1 MIRFLQTPG
10 PIKKVVLGGLLT
22 VVCVLMAITLI
33 PGFGSSNFLGNAPT
47 AGVVATVSG
56 QDITTNDVERQAK
69 QMLNQQFP
77 KGGAQA
83 SALLPFFA
91 QRAAE
96 NLISEKVLLVQAQ
109 NMGLKATDD
118 DVREY
123 LRQGQLGQELF
134 PGGTFI
140 GAQEYD
146 NFVSQNFNL
155 TVPQFEA
162 LVKQEIFIN
171 KLRDLV
177 ASSATVTDAEV
188 RKQFDKQN
196 TKVKFN
202 YAVIK
207 KDDILK
213 SIHPADAELKAF
225 YDRNKNSYVN
235 SIPERRQ
242 LKYVVV
248 DNARLLS
255 QTQVTQ
261 QELQSYY
268 DEHRDEYRVPE
279 QVNVRHILIK
289 TPLPGPDGKVDQKAV
304 DAARAKAED
313 VLKQVKAGGNFAE
326 LAKKYSDDPGSAKNG
341 GSLGWMGKGRTVP
354 EFEKAAFSLPKGG
367 TSDLVQSSYGFH
379 IIHVDDKQDAHV
391 KSLDDVKAQIEP
403 LIKQQKAAQASQQEV
418 EQLLSEARSTSL
430 EKAAASKGLQVIS
443 TDFVDSKAALPGI
456 GNDPQFMSTVF
467 AQTQNAPPDQAQ
479 THQGYAIY
487 QVTAVKPPSTPTF
500 DEIRGRVEQEF
511 KNERA
516 AQLLA
521 QKTQELSDRA
531 KADHDLKKAAKELG
545 ADYKTSDFVLPDGQ
559 VPDVGSMTGSAA
571 VAFTLKPGEIS
582 GPLDAGNTGVV
593 LSVTDRQA
601 PTDQE
606 YAAKKDQIRDA
617 TLQQQQSEV
626 FNLFLGNLRESMQKA
641 GKIRINEKEMA
652 ALTKAR
658 TEESE

>member
-10 PIKKVVLGGLLT
+10 PIKKIVLGGLLT
-22 VVCVLMAITLI
+22 IVCVLMAITLI
-33 PGFGSSNFLGNAPT
+33 PGFGSSNLLPNSSTP
-47 AGVVATVSG
+47 GVVATVSG
-56 QDITTNDVERQAK
+56 QDITVNDVQRQAK

-77 KGGAQA
+77 RGGAQA

-109 NMGLKATDD
+109 NMRLKATDD
-118 DVREY
+118 DVRNY
-123 LRQGQLGQELF
+123 LHHGQLGQMLF
-134 PGGTFI
+134 PGGTFV
-140 GAQEYD
+140 GEQEYE
-146 NFVSQNFNL
+146 NFVSQNLNL
-155 TVPQFEA
+155 TVAQFEE
-162 LVKQEIFIN
+162 LVKDDILLN

-177 ASSATVTDAEV
+177 SSSATVTDAEV

-261 QELQSYY
+261 PELQSYY
-268 DEHRDEYRVPE
+268 QDHRDEYRVPE

-289 TPLPGPDGKVDQKAV
+289 TPLAGSDGKVDQKAV

-341 GSLGWMGKGRTVP
+341 GSLGFIGKGRTVP

-403 LIKQQKAAQASQQEV
+403 LIKQQKAAQSSQHEV
-418 EQLLSEARSTSL
+418 EQLLTEARNTSL
-430 EKAAASKGLQVIS
+430 DKAAASKGLQVIS

-467 AQTQNAPPDQAQ
+467 AQSQNAPPDQAQ

-500 DEIRGRVEQEF
+500 DQIRSRVEQEF
-511 KNERA
+511 RNERA
-516 AQLLA
+516 TQLLT
-521 QKTQELSDRA
+521 QKTRELSDRA
-531 KADHDLKKAAKELG
+531 KADHDLKKAAKEVG
-545 ADYKTSDFVLPDGQ
+545 AEYKTSDFVLPDGQ

-582 GPLDAGNTGVV
+582 GPIDTSSSGVV

-606 YAAKKDQIRDA
+606 YAAKKDQIHDA

-626 FNLFLGNLRESMQKA
+626 FGLFLGNLRESMQKA
-641 GKIRINEKEMA
+641 GKIKINEKEMA

>member
-10 PIKKVVLGGLLT
+10 PIKKIVLGGLLT
-22 VVCVLMAITLI
+22 VICVLMAITLI
-33 PGFGSSNFLGNAPT
+33 PGFGSSNFLTNASTP
-47 AGVVATVSG
+47 GVVATVSG
-56 QDITTNDVERQAK
+56 QDITVNDVQRQAK
-69 QMLNQQFP
+69 QMLNRQFP
-77 KGGAQA
+77 QGGAQA
-83 SALLPFFA
+83 SSLLPYFA
-91 QRAAE
+91 GRAAE
-96 NLISEKVLLVQAQ
+96 NLITEKVLLVQAQ

-118 DVREY
+118 DLRENM
-123 LRQGQLGQELF
+123 RHGQLGQILF
-134 PGGTFI
+134 PNGVFI
-140 GAQEYD
+140 GQQEYE
-146 NFVSQNFNL
+146 NFVASNNL
-155 TVPQFEA
+155 TVPQFEE
-162 LVKQEIFIN
+162 LVKEDILMN

-177 ASSATVTDAEV
+177 TSSATVTDAEV
-188 RKQFDKQN
+188 RKQFEKQN
-196 TKVKFN
+196 TKVKFD

-213 SIHPADAELKAF
+213 SIHPADAELTAF

-261 QELQSYY
+261 PELQSYY
-268 DEHRDEYRVPE
+268 DQHRDQYRVPE

-289 TPLPGPDGKVDQKAV
+289 TPLAGPDGKVDQKAV

-341 GSLGWMGKGRTVP
+341 GSYGWIGKGRTVP

-403 LIKQQKAAQASQQEV
+403 LLKQQKAAQASQHEV
-418 EQLLSEARSTSL
+418 EQLLSDARNTSL

-467 AQTQNAPPDQAQ
+467 AQNQNAPPDQAQ
-479 THQGYAIY
+479 IHLGYAIY

-500 DEIRGRVEQEF
+500 DEIRSRVEQEF

-516 AQLLA
+516 AQLLS

-545 ADYKTSDFVLPDGQ
+545 AEYKTSDFVLPDGQ
-559 VPDVGSMTGSAA
+559 VPDVGAMTGQAA
-571 VAFTLKPGEIS
+571 VAFTSKPGEIS
-582 GPLDAGNTGVV
+582 SPIDTGNTGVV
-593 LSVTDRQA
+593 LSVTDRQP
-601 PTDQE
+601 PTEQD
-606 YAAKKDQIRDA
+606 YAAKKDQIRDTA
-617 TLQQQQSEV
+617 LQQQQSEV
-626 FNLFLGNLRESMQKA
+626 FELFLGNLRESMQKA
-641 GKIRINEKEMA
+641 GKIRVNEKELA
-652 ALTKAR
+652 ALTKMR
-658 TEESE
+658 TEENE

>member
-10 PIKKVVLGGLLT
+10 PIKKIVLGGLLT
-22 VVCVLMAITLI
+22 IVCVLMAITLI
-33 PGFGSSNFLGNAPT
+33 PGFGSSNLLPNSSTP
-47 AGVVATVSG
+47 GVVATVSG
-56 QDITTNDVERQAK
+56 QDITVNDVQRQAK

-77 KGGAQA
+77 RGGAQA

-109 NMGLKATDD
+109 NMRLKATDD
-118 DVREY
+118 DVRNY
-123 LRQGQLGQELF
+123 LHHGQLGQMLF
-134 PGGTFI
+134 PGGTFV
-140 GAQEYD
+140 GEQEYE
-146 NFVSQNFNL
+146 NFVSQNLNL
-155 TVPQFEA
+155 TVAQFEE
-162 LVKQEIFIN
+162 LVKDDILLN

-177 ASSATVTDAEV
+177 SSSATVTDAEV

-261 QELQSYY
+261 PELQSYY
-268 DEHRDEYRVPE
+268 QDHRDEYRVPE

-289 TPLPGPDGKVDQKAV
+289 TPLAGSDGKVDQKGV

-341 GSLGWMGKGRTVP
+341 GSLGFIGKGRTVP

-403 LIKQQKAAQASQQEV
+403 LIKQQKAAQASQHEV
-418 EQLLSEARSTSL
+418 EQLLTDARNSTL

-467 AQTQNAPPDQAQ
+467 AQSQNAPPDQAQ

-500 DEIRGRVEQEF
+500 DQIRSRVEQEF
-511 KNERA
+511 RNERA
-516 AQLLA
+516 TQLLT
-521 QKTQELSDRA
+521 QKTRELSDRA
-531 KADHDLKKAAKELG
+531 KADHDLKKAAKEVG
-545 ADYKTSDFVLPDGQ
+545 AEYKTSDFVLPDGQ
-559 VPDVGSMTGSAA
+559 VPNVGSMTGSAA

-582 GPLDAGNTGVV
+582 GPIDTSSSGVV

-606 YAAKKDQIRDA
+606 YAAKKDQIHDA

-626 FNLFLGNLRESMQKA
+626 FGLFLGNLRESMQKA
-641 GKIRINEKEMA
+641 GKIKINEKEMA

>member
-10 PIKKVVLGGLLT
+10 PIKKIVLGGLLT
-22 VVCVLMAITLI
+22 IVCVLMAITLI
-33 PGFGSSNFLGNAPT
+33 PGFGSSNLLPNSSTP
-47 AGVVATVSG
+47 GVVATVSG
-56 QDITTNDVERQAK
+56 QDITVNDVQRQAK

-77 KGGAQA
+77 RGGAQA

-109 NMGLKATDD
+109 NMRLKATDD
-118 DVREY
+118 DVRNY
-123 LRQGQLGQELF
+123 LHHGQLGQMLF
-134 PGGTFI
+134 PGGTFV
-140 GAQEYD
+140 GEQEYE
-146 NFVSQNFNL
+146 NFVSQNLNL
-155 TVPQFEA
+155 TVAQFEE
-162 LVKQEIFIN
+162 LVKDDILLN

-177 ASSATVTDAEV
+177 SSSATVTDAEV

-225 YDRNKNSYVN
+225 YERNKNSYVN

-261 QELQSYY
+261 SELQSYY
-268 DEHRDEYRVPE
+268 QDHRDEYRVPE

-289 TPLPGPDGKVDQKAV
+289 TPLAGSDGKVDQKAV

-341 GSLGWMGKGRTVP
+341 GSLGFIGKGRTVP

-391 KSLDDVKAQIEP
+391 KSLDDVKVQIEP
-403 LIKQQKAAQASQQEV
+403 LIKQQKAAQASQHEV
-418 EQLLSEARSTSL
+418 EQLLTDARNTSL

-467 AQTQNAPPDQAQ
+467 AQSQNAPPDQAQ

-500 DEIRGRVEQEF
+500 DQIRSRVEQEF
-511 KNERA
+511 RNERA
-516 AQLLA
+516 TQLLT
-521 QKTQELSDRA
+521 QKTRELSDRA
-531 KADHDLKKAAKELG
+531 KADHDLKKAAKEVG
-545 ADYKTSDFVLPDGQ
+545 AEYKTSDFVLPDGQ

-582 GPLDAGNTGVV
+582 GPIDTSSSGVV

-606 YAAKKDQIRDA
+606 YAAKKDQIHDA

-626 FNLFLGNLRESMQKA
+626 FGLFLGNLRESMQKA
-641 GKIRINEKEMA
+641 GKIKINEKEMA